1 MSAQRSDQMGTNSS
15 PPSALRPA
23 ERSSLAFG
31 IERIGLVSLRFPR
44 IVTIVLVFLCIAAG
58 LGIERIKIDDSLSQL
73 FRSNTSEFREYEA
86 VVRRFPSSEFDV
98 LVVVEG
104 KTLMERNSIE
114 KLRELVTDL
123 QLIDGTRGLISLF
136 SARQPP
142 EGGSLPAP
150 LFPSDL
156 PKGADYDQLVKR
168 VLANEIIRGK
178 LLSEDGTLALI
189 VLSLDPAV
197 VESKSLSK
205 TVGEIRDTL
214 NQSVND
220 TALTGQ
226 LSGVP
231 VMQLEIRNAVERDRL
246 IYNAIGFAAGCLI
259 AILFFRRVS
268 FMIIAAAPPLIAILI
283 ALGTL
288 GWLDFRLNMFLNV
301 MTPLIMV
308 ISFSDSMQ
316 LTFAA
321 RDRLLQGENKFQA
334 LRNAILIVGPACVL
348 THGTAGLS
356 FVALLFSES
365 DLIRTFGAAGLIATL
380 IAFVAVLTLMPLLGV
395 MLLRK
400 ESTFAAKV
408 NGSDAAVDALRKICL
423 WIAYR
428 MVARPMV
435 YSLLAMLVVGGL
447 GLVYSN
453 LDPRYRLADQVP
465 NKQQA
470 VAASGRIDAKLTG
483 ANPIDVLIEF
493 PAGASLY
500 SPDTIAVIADVHAIV
515 EKQAGVGNVWSIETL
530 RRWLAEKAGKT
541 DAITLK
547 QYIDILPAH
556 LVRRFLS
563 ASQDA
568 VVVTG
573 RIPDIDASE
582 LLPVINKLDQTLG
595 GVRAKYSGYKI
606 SVTGLSAIAARNS
619 ASMIGKLNLA
629 LTVEIVFVAAFIG
642 ICFRSFF
649 VMFVSILPGIFP
661 IVVSGAVL
669 WLMGEGLQFASVVA
683 LTVSF
688 GLGLSATIHYLNRLR
703 LEYRHGEDPAHGVI
717 RPTVLVGPA
726 LILTSMVLACGL
738 AVTVFSDL
746 PSLRLF
752 GWLSAF
758 AMIAALIGDLLILP
772 ATVMGLRMIIRRW
785 RGDGDAGMPTPAE

>member
-58 LGIERIKIDDSLSQL
+58 LGIGRIKIDDSLSQL

-114 KLRELVTDL
+114 KLRDLVTDL

-423 WIAYR
+423 WIADR